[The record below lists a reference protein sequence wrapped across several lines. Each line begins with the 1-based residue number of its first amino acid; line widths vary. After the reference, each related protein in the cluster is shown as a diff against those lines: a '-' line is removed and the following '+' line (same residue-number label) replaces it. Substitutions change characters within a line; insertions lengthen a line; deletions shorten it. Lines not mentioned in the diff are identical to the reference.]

1 MISNLDYST
10 ALTPLEASHAATTT
24 SDKYGFVSTR
34 DIISHLEPHGFV
46 PRSVEICR
54 ANSAETRGFQKH
66 VVRLRHNDIMP
77 TAGDEGQPEIVII
90 NSHDGKSSL
99 RIALGF
105 FRFVCSNGIIAGTSA
120 FQTRLIHRQAN
131 VEAAHEAVHTIAQ
144 RAPEMLEGI
153 KAMRSTKL
161 HPLVEMTFVMEAA
174 KLRWNEP
181 SEDQLNALGVVRRE
195 EDSRNDLWSVFN
207 RVQETVSRGSRY
219 HGIRRISSPSAD
231 VQFNQKLWDL
241 SQHFINN

>member
-1 MISNLDYST
+1 MISNLDYNT

-77 TAGDEGQPEIVII
+77 SAGDEGQPEIVII

-131 VEAAHEAVHTIAQ
+131 VEAAHQAVQTIVQ

-174 KLRWNEP
+174 KLRWDEP
-181 SEDQLNALGVVRRE
+181 SEDQLNALGLVNRE

-207 RVQETVSRGSRY
+207 RVQETASRGSRR

-241 SQHFINN
+241 SQYFVNN